1 MNLNDLPIVS
11 LVKTLH
17 GMPGIPVSNNQ
28 PPSDQ
33 EPLDPI
39 PSTGQTPGPMM
50 PETEEDLEE
59 AYEAEL
65 MLFEFDL
72 FDDATDE
79 L

>member
-17 GMPGIPVSNNQ
+17 GMPGIPVSTDQPASNQ
-28 PPSDQ
+28 NPPN
-33 EPLDPI
+33 PVPA
-39 PSTGQTPGPMM
+39 TGQTPGIMN
-50 PETEEDLEE
+50 PETEEDLED

-65 MLFEFDL
+65 MLYEFNL